1 MSIHKYKFVT
11 KMVMYES
18 FIFQNMAKADDSD
31 KNCFCGG
38 LAKFSEMLISVQAL
52 LCEAQGSS
60 NQNREWWW

>member
-1 MSIHKYKFVT
+1 
-11 KMVMYES
+11 MVMYES
-18 FIFQNMAKADDSD
+18 FLFQNMAKADDSD